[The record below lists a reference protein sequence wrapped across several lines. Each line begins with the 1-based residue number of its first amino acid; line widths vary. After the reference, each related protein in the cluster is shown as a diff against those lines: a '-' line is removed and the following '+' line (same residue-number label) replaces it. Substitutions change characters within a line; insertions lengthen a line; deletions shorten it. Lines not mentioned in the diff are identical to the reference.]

1 MQLWTV
7 ALCEIRRMFRS
18 RSFYFVL
25 FALPFLLILILGSA
39 LKDIFSQDD
48 RTIGPVR
55 VAVASLDQGAMQEGV
70 QAFLGS
76 PDVTKYL
83 QPSPAGSRE
92 AAVEAVKSGEADFGL
107 VIPERFSE
115 SVLRGE
121 RANWEFL
128 YGPSRTRNTTAEH
141 VLQTFIDQANT
152 IQSVHL
158 TITSAASFA
167 VSATRPPG
175 AAPAGGESYVK
186 TGSLNQANTVVSALQ
201 YYAAAELIMFLL
213 YAGMMAAISL
223 TTEKEQHTLARLGT
237 LPVKP
242 ATVLTGKMAGQGF
255 LAIVQAAVIVTGTSL
270 LYGVDW
276 GNSWGILTAVILLS
290 IAASMSLALLI
301 AVIAK
306 TYKAAVGLFQ
316 AIIIGMTLLSG
327 GFMPVDGLLQKF
339 GYFTVS
345 YWASD
350 SITRIM
356 LDSGPGILSGHLTVL
371 AAIAGG
377 LLAVSF
383 VVYRKAGFYE

>member
-7 ALCEIRRMFRS
+7 VLCEIRRMLRS

-48 RTIGPVR
+48 RTIAPVR
-55 VAVASLDQGAMQEGV
+55 LAVASLDQGALQEGV

-76 PDVTKYL
+76 PDLSKYL
-83 QPSPAGSRE
+83 QPSPVVSRE
-92 AAVEAVKSGEADFGL
+92 AAVDAVKSGEADFGL
-107 VIPERFSE
+107 VIPDRFSE

-128 YGPSRTRNTTAEH
+128 YGPSRTHNTTAEH
-141 VLQTFIDQANT
+141 VLQTFIDQTNT

-158 TITSAASFA
+158 TIPSAAASA
-167 VSATRPPG
+167 ARLPASVS
-175 AAPAGGESYVK
+175 AGGESFVL
-186 TGSLNQANTVVSALQ
+186 TGSLNQANTAVSALQ
-201 YYAAAELIMFLL
+201 YYAAAELVMFLL

-242 ATVLTGKMAGQGF
+242 ATVLAGKMAGQGF
-255 LAIVQAAVIVTGTSL
+255 LAVVQAAVIVAGTSL

-276 GNSWGILTAVILLS
+276 GDNWGVLAAVILLT

-301 AVIAK
+301 AIIAK

-316 AIIIGMTLLSG
+316 AVIIGMTLLSG
-327 GFMPVDGLLQKF
+327 GFMPVDGMLQKLGF
-339 GYFTVS
+339 FTVS

-356 LDSGPGILSGHLTVL
+356 QGFGPDVVSGHLTVL

-383 VVYRKAGFYE
+383 AVYRKAGF

>member
-7 ALCEIRRMFRS
+7 VLCEIRRMLRS

-48 RTIGPVR
+48 RTIAPVR
-55 VAVASLDQGAMQEGV
+55 LAVASLDQGALQEGV

-76 PDVTKYL
+76 PDLSKYL
-83 QPSPAGSRE
+83 QPSSVVSRE
-92 AAVEAVKSGEADFGL
+92 AAVDAVKSGAADFGL

-128 YGPSRTRNTTAEH
+128 YGPSRTHNTTAEH
-141 VLQTFIDQANT
+141 LLQTFIDQTNT

-158 TITSAASFA
+158 TIPSAAA
-167 VSATRPPG
+167 SAARQP
-175 AAPAGGESYVK
+175 ASIPAGGESFVL
-186 TGSLNQANTVVSALQ
+186 TGSLNEANTAVSALQ
-201 YYAAAELIMFLL
+201 YYAAAELVMFLL

-237 LPVKP
+237 LPVKS
-242 ATVLTGKMAGQGF
+242 ATVLAGKMAGQGF
-255 LAIVQAAVIVTGTSL
+255 LAVVQAAVIVTGTSL

-276 GNSWGILTAVILLS
+276 GDNWGMLAAVILLT

-301 AVIAK
+301 AIIAK

-316 AIIIGMTLLSG
+316 AVIIGMTLLSG
-327 GFMPVDGLLQKF
+327 GFMPVDGMLQKLGF
-339 GYFTVS
+339 FTVS

-356 LDSGPGILSGHLTVL
+356 QGFGPDVVSGHLTVL

-383 VVYRKAGFYE
+383 AVYRKAGF